1 MHDSLPGLGDLE
13 REVMDLVWTKG
24 PIAADAVRGLLPRP
38 LKESTIRTV
47 LRRLEEKGY
56 VAHSVEGRTYL
67 FTAKQPRGQV
77 AAKAVSHIVN
87 WLCQGSFE
95 EVFVGMVDAK
105 ILDRG
110 QLQSIADKIERAKS
124 RSV

>member
-1 MHDSLPGLGDLE
+1 MHDTLPGLGDLE

-56 VAHSVEGRTYL
+56 VAHSVEGRTYI

-105 ILDRG
+105 ILDRR
-110 QLQSIADKIERAKS
+110 QLQSIAEKIQRAKS
-124 RSV
+124 RSA